1 MSMPLIE
8 MRNITKAFP
17 GVVANDNIT
26 LNIRA
31 GQIHALLGENGS
43 GKSTLMSI
51 LCGLY
56 KPTAG
61 RILVA
66 GHEQEFNSPKEA
78 IEAGI
83 GMVHQH
89 FKLINSFTVLENI
102 LLVKKNS
109 SFMLASNHEEKKVL
123 ELANKYG
130 FKINPHAYIWQL
142 SVGERQQV
150 EILKTLY
157 CGSRV
162 LILDEPTAVLTPQ
175 ETAELF
181 VNLSKMAAEG
191 CAIIFITHKLNEVLQ
206 LSDCV
211 TVLRGG
217 KVTGHLQKHE
227 LQRARLAKMMV
238 GRNIEVN
245 SENNSMPLGGIVLDL
260 KHVNALSDMGSLGLN
275 DLNLRIRAGEI
286 YCIAGVSGNGQ
297 RELAE
302 VVAGIRS
309 IVAGEIIFNS
319 EQIHKPR
326 PRTMIKKGVSYVPED
341 RLGMGLIPDM
351 DSCENMILKSYNW
364 KKYSGKLLLKNKKII
379 KDTKSVVA
387 DYDVKQAS
395 VYKPVKM
402 MSGGNLQKL
411 LIAREIGTNP
421 KLMVIAYP
429 SRGLDIGAIE
439 AVHKLLFELKQKN
452 TALLVISEELE
463 EIAKLADTVGVIYEG
478 RILGEFKAGNID
490 FDKIGLLM
498 AGIIPEKEA
507 IEQCR

>member
-1 MSMPLIE
+1 MSVPLIE

-17 GVVANDNIT
+17 GVIANDNIT
-26 LNIRA
+26 LNIRT

-43 GKSTLMSI
+43 GKSTLMSV

-56 KPTAG
+56 KPTSGNILIEG
-61 RILVA
+61 REV
-66 GHEQEFNSPKEA
+66 EFNSPKDA
-78 IEAGI
+78 IDAGI

-89 FKLINSFTVLENI
+89 FKLIDSFTVLENI
-102 LLVKKNS
+102 LLVKKDS
-109 SFMLASNHEEKKVL
+109 SFMLSGNHEEKII
-123 ELANKYG
+123 LALADKYG
-130 FKINPHAYIWQL
+130 FKINPNAYIWQL

-181 VNLSKMAAEG
+181 VNLAKMADEG
-191 CAIIFITHKLNEVLQ
+191 CAIIFITHKLNEVMH
-206 LSDCV
+206 LSNCV

-217 KVTGHLQKHE
+217 KVTGYLQAAEMNKE
-227 LQRARLAKMMV
+227 KLAKMMV
-238 GRNIEVN
+238 GRTIEA
-245 SENNSMPLGGIVLDL
+245 NNEIDNTPLGDTILEL
-260 KHVNALSDMGSLGLN
+260 KSISALNDMGSLGLS

-302 VVAGIRS
+302 VIAGIRKP
-309 IVAGEIIFNS
+309 VDGEVKIGGETIRR
-319 EQIHKPR
+319 IR

-341 RLGMGLIPDM
+341 RLGMGLVPDM
-351 DSCENMILKSYNW
+351 DSCENMILKSYNR
-364 KKYSGKLLLKNKKII
+364 KEYSGKLLLKNKKII
-379 KDTKSVVA
+379 KDTKLAVE

-411 LIAREIGTNP
+411 LIAREISTEP
-421 KLMVIAYP
+421 KLMVVAYP
-429 SRGLDIGAIE
+429 SRGLDIGAIDS
-439 AVHKLLFELKQKN
+439 VHKLLFELKYKN
-452 TALLVISEELE
+452 TALLIISEELE
-463 EIAKLADTVGVIYEG
+463 EISKLADTVGVMYEG
-478 RILGEFKAGNID
+478 KILGEFKAGSID
-490 FDKIGLLM
+490 FEKIGLLM
-498 AGIIPEKEA
+498 AGITPDKEVA
-507 IEQCR
+507 N